1 MVRLTLIFLVPVN
14 WVASDRR
21 GNGRA
26 TSGAGRKIWARKRK
40 NPRPYADRPFFS
52 YRLGH
57 LDRFRKHRTVRVEV
71 RADANSLLARGK
83 RRREMAL
90 RSVPRFKMSPE
101 RGHQQTSAAR
111 AMSQLVGTRPYSTA
125 QTARK
130 RSLFDVSVGCR
141 GFVESSGNPKPEEK
155 R

>member
-1 MVRLTLIFLVPVN
+1 MAAQL
-14 WVASDRR
+14 
-21 GNGRA
+21 
-26 TSGAGRKIWARKRK
+26 AGRDVKFGQEKEK

-90 RSVPRFKMSPE
+90 RSVPRFKMSP
-101 RGHQQTSAAR
+101 
-111 AMSQLVGTRPYSTA
+111 
-125 QTARK
+125 
-130 RSLFDVSVGCR
+130 
-141 GFVESSGNPKPEEK
+141 
-155 R
+155 